1 MSFKSNRKTEDVT
14 DFSKNICMHIAA
26 TDPKS
31 INIES
36 LDKNPRRQ
44 RKINLY

>member
-1 MSFKSNRKTEDVT
+1 MYT

-31 INIES
+31 MNIES
-36 LDKNPRRQ
+36 LDKNLVDKERQ
-44 RKINLY
+44 FILNN